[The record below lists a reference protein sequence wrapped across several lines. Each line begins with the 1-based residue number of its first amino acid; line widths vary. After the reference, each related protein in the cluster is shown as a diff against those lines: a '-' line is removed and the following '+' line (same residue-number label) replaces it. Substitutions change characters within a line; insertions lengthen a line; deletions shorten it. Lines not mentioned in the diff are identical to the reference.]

1 MALQIQLKDTTQC
14 SVGTG
19 FILREAE
26 MGWRFKKT
34 TPNPIRKQQLKKLHK
49 QIKKPHK
56 SSLGRT
62 KWILNV
68 FPGI

>member
-49 QIKKPHK
+49 QINP
-56 SSLGRT
+56 T
-62 KWILNV
+62 KVVWEELN
-68 FPGI
+68 GS